1 VAHESSPRGFV
12 LPAVFRSLYDRSSFA
27 GAGLVNHRLLP
38 GDTQADCCPVI
49 ERPSPT
55 ASSAMSAGQSLAQF
69 QYQSGKA
76 GEVLEFLK
84 RTRSE
89 LRMLRK
95 ARVFRDKVQIFDIN
109 GDWFEVTGIG
119 YPDADVVP
127 VLDAVN
133 TAFNRDTIHKPTPD
147 EYKEFKTGR
156 RYTWA
161 LDRVM

>member
-1 VAHESSPRGFV
+1 
-12 LPAVFRSLYDRSSFA
+12 
-27 GAGLVNHRLLP
+27 
-38 GDTQADCCPVI
+38 
-49 ERPSPT
+49 
-55 ASSAMSAGQSLAQF
+55 MSAGRCLAEFRYEPGQVT
-69 QYQSGKA
+69 
-76 GEVLEFLK
+76 EVLEFLK

-95 ARVFRDKVQIFDIN
+95 AYVFRDKVRIFDVN
-109 GDWFEVTGIG
+109 GDWFEVGGVG

-133 TAFNRDTIHKPTPD
+133 TAFNRETIHRPTED

-161 LDRVM
+161 ADRVM

>member
-1 VAHESSPRGFV
+1 
-12 LPAVFRSLYDRSSFA
+12 
-27 GAGLVNHRLLP
+27 
-38 GDTQADCCPVI
+38 
-49 ERPSPT
+49 
-55 ASSAMSAGQSLAQF
+55 M
-69 QYQSGKA
+69 
-76 GEVLEFLK
+76 K

-95 ARVFRDKVQIFDIN
+95 AYVYRDKVEVYDVN
-109 GDWFEVTGIG
+109 GDWFEVGGVG

-133 TAFNRDTIHKPTPD
+133 TAFNRETIHNATED

-161 LDRVM
+161 ADRVM

>member
-1 VAHESSPRGFV
+1 MI
-12 LPAVFRSLYDRSSFA
+12 A
-27 GAGLVNHRLLP
+27 GKCLAEIRY
-38 GDTQADCCPVI
+38 
-49 ERPSPT
+49 E
-55 ASSAMSAGQSLAQF
+55 AGQVND
-69 QYQSGKA
+69 
-76 GEVLEFLK
+76 VLEFLK

-95 ARVFRDKVQIFDIN
+95 TYVFRDKVRIFDVN
-109 GDWFEVTGIG
+109 GDWFEVSGIG

-133 TAFNRDTIHKPTPD
+133 TAFNRETIHKPVD
-147 EYKEFKTGR
+147 AEYKEFKTGR

>member
-1 VAHESSPRGFV
+1 
-12 LPAVFRSLYDRSSFA
+12 
-27 GAGLVNHRLLP
+27 
-38 GDTQADCCPVI
+38 
-49 ERPSPT
+49 
-55 ASSAMSAGQSLAQF
+55 MSAGRCLAEIR
-69 QYQSGKA
+69 YEPGRVN
-76 GEVLEFLK
+76 EVLEFLK

-95 ARVFRDKVQIFDIN
+95 AYVYHDKVQIFDVN
-109 GDWFEVTGIG
+109 GDWFEVGGVG

-133 TAFNRDTIHKPTPD
+133 TAFNRETVHKTTED

-161 LDRVM
+161 ADRVM

>member
-1 VAHESSPRGFV
+1 
-12 LPAVFRSLYDRSSFA
+12 
-27 GAGLVNHRLLP
+27 
-38 GDTQADCCPVI
+38 
-49 ERPSPT
+49 
-55 ASSAMSAGQSLAQF
+55 MSAGRSLAEIRYKPGQVND
-69 QYQSGKA
+69 
-76 GEVLEFLK
+76 VLEFLK

-95 ARVFRDKVQIFDIN
+95 AYVYRDKVLIFDVN
-109 GDWFEVTGIG
+109 GDWFEVGGVG

-133 TAFNRDTIHKPTPD
+133 TAFNRETIHNAMED

-161 LDRVM
+161 ADRVM

>member
-1 VAHESSPRGFV
+1 MTAGKCLADHRYEPGQVE
-12 LPAVFRSLYDRSSFA
+12 AVR
-27 GAGLVNHRLLP
+27 
-38 GDTQADCCPVI
+38 
-49 ERPSPT
+49 
-55 ASSAMSAGQSLAQF
+55 
-69 QYQSGKA
+69 
-76 GEVLEFLK
+76 EFLK

-95 ARVFRDKVQIFDIN
+95 AYVYRDRVQIFDVN

-119 YPDADVVP
+119 YPDADIIP

-133 TAFNRDTIHKPTPD
+133 TAFNRETIHKPTED
-147 EYKEFKTGR
+147 EFKEFKTGR

>member
-1 VAHESSPRGFV
+1 
-12 LPAVFRSLYDRSSFA
+12 
-27 GAGLVNHRLLP
+27 
-38 GDTQADCCPVI
+38 
-49 ERPSPT
+49 
-55 ASSAMSAGQSLAQF
+55 MSAGKCLAEFRFEPGQV
-69 QYQSGKA
+69 
-76 GEVLEFLK
+76 EPVIEFLK

-95 ARVFRDKVQIFDIN
+95 VYVYEQRVLVFDVN
-109 GDWFEVTGIG
+109 GDWFEVLGIG
-119 YPDADVVP
+119 YPDSDVVP

-133 TAFNRDTIHKPTPD
+133 TAFNRETIHKPTED

>member
-1 VAHESSPRGFV
+1 MSTGKCLAD
-12 LPAVFRSLYDRSSFA
+12 FRYTVGHVDDVR
-27 GAGLVNHRLLP
+27 
-38 GDTQADCCPVI
+38 
-49 ERPSPT
+49 
-55 ASSAMSAGQSLAQF
+55 
-69 QYQSGKA
+69 
-76 GEVLEFLK
+76 EFLK

-95 ARVFRDKVQIFDIN
+95 VFVYRDRVQIFDVN

-119 YPDADVVP
+119 YPDPDIVP

-133 TAFNRDTIHKPTPD
+133 TAFNRETIHNPTD
-147 EYKEFKTGR
+147 DDYKEFKTGR

>member
-1 VAHESSPRGFV
+1 MIAGKCLAE
-12 LPAVFRSLYDRSSFA
+12 FRYQT
-27 GAGLVNHRLLP
+27 GQVNDVR
-38 GDTQADCCPVI
+38 
-49 ERPSPT
+49 
-55 ASSAMSAGQSLAQF
+55 
-69 QYQSGKA
+69 
-76 GEVLEFLK
+76 EFLK

-95 ARVFRDKVQIFDIN
+95 AHVFRDRVQVFDVN

-119 YPDADVVP
+119 YPDADIVA

-133 TAFNRDTIHKPTPD
+133 TAFNRETIHKETQA

>member
-1 VAHESSPRGFV
+1 MIAGKCLAE
-12 LPAVFRSLYDRSSFA
+12 FRY
-27 GAGLVNHRLLP
+27 
-38 GDTQADCCPVI
+38 
-49 ERPSPT
+49 E
-55 ASSAMSAGQSLAQF
+55 AGQIND
-69 QYQSGKA
+69 
-76 GEVLEFLK
+76 VREFLK

-95 ARVFRDKVQIFDIN
+95 AYVFRDKVQVFDVN

-133 TAFNRDTIHKPTPD
+133 TAFNRETIHNPT
-147 EYKEFKTGR
+147 EAQYKEFKTGR

>member
-1 VAHESSPRGFV
+1 MRYQVGQVA
-12 LPAVFRSLYDRSSFA
+12 
-27 GAGLVNHRLLP
+27 
-38 GDTQADCCPVI
+38 
-49 ERPSPT
+49 
-55 ASSAMSAGQSLAQF
+55 
-69 QYQSGKA
+69 
-76 GEVLEFLK
+76 EVLEFLK

-95 ARVFRDKVQIFDIN
+95 AYVFRDKVQVFDVN
-109 GDWFEVTGIG
+109 GDWFEVGGIG
-119 YPDADVVP
+119 YPDPEVVP

-133 TAFNRDTIHKPTPD
+133 TAFNRQTIHNPTAD

>member
-1 VAHESSPRGFV
+1 M
-12 LPAVFRSLYDRSSFA
+12 
-27 GAGLVNHRLLP
+27 
-38 GDTQADCCPVI
+38 I
-49 ERPSPT
+49 
-55 ASSAMSAGQSLAQF
+55 
-69 QYQSGKA
+69 SGKCLADYRYEA
-76 GEVLEFLK
+76 GHVDDVREFLK

-95 ARVFRDKVQIFDIN
+95 VFVYRDRVQIFDVN

-119 YPDADVVP
+119 YPDPDIIP

-133 TAFNRDTIHKPTPD
+133 TAFNRVTIHKPTAD
-147 EYKEFKTGR
+147 DYKEFKTGR

>member
-1 VAHESSPRGFV
+1 M
-12 LPAVFRSLYDRSSFA
+12 
-27 GAGLVNHRLLP
+27 
-38 GDTQADCCPVI
+38 T
-49 ERPSPT
+49 
-55 ASSAMSAGQSLAQF
+55 
-69 QYQSGKA
+69 SGKCLADFRYAA
-76 GEVLEFLK
+76 GHVDDVREFLK

-95 ARVFRDKVQIFDIN
+95 VFVYRDRVQIFDVN

-119 YPDADVVP
+119 YPDPDVIP

-133 TAFNRDTIHKPTPD
+133 TAFNRETIHKPTND
-147 EYKEFKTGR
+147 DYKEFKTGR